1 MLLRM
6 VEVIAQRE
14 LRNDVSKI
22 LARVKDGEEFVVT
35 VNGEEVAELKP
46 RRKLGGTASLF
57 EALSKLPPRT
67 PEQQARMDA
76 IDDEI
81 QNWPEDD
88 RDPWERWG

>member
-1 MLLRM
+1 MAQ
-6 VEVIAQRE
+6 VIAQRE
-14 LRNDVSKI
+14 LRNDVSRI
-22 LARVKDGEEFVVT
+22 LARVRDGEEFIVT
-35 VNGEEVAELKP
+35 VNGEQVAEIKP
-46 RRKLGGTASLF
+46 VAKPKRGMAALI
-57 EALSKLPPRT
+57 EALATLPPYT